1 MGRAGVS
8 RASDSGDAVQA
19 PTHDNATTRS
29 LSPDMSTGQKQSK
42 SRQIEEIV
50 FIRVPHVVAGILFF
64 VAAAIN
70 FVNVIARYVFSD
82 PIFWAEEILIF
93 IVIWA
98 VFVVAG
104 SITYRGGHLNM
115 DLVYSGMSPFWKRV
129 INILIALTLVA
140 CTVFAVMQSWKV
152 IALHYRNHGVTAG
165 TDIPLVL
172 PHSALLFGF
181 SFMALAAILRIRSY
195 ITGKFD

>member
-1 MGRAGVS
+1 
-8 RASDSGDAVQA
+8 
-19 PTHDNATTRS
+19 
-29 LSPDMSTGQKQSK
+29 
-42 SRQIEEIV
+42 V
-50 FIRVPHVVAGILFF
+50 FI
-64 VAAAIN
+64 
-70 FVNVIARYVFSD
+70 
-82 PIFWAEEILIF
+82 
-93 IVIWA
+93 
-98 VFVVAG
+98 VAG

-129 INILIALTLVA
+129 INVAIAVTLVA
-140 CTVFAVMQSWKV
+140 CTVFAAMQSWKV

-165 TDIPLVL
+165 TDIPLVI